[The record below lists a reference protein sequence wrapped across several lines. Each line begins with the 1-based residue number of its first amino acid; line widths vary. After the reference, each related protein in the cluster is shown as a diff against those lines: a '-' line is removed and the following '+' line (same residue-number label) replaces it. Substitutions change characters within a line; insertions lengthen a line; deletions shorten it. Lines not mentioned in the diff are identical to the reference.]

1 MTRREYI
8 KELISLVRSIGS
20 LPGELEK
27 SLPTPEEGSR
37 GQEAARK
44 VISNPHFLAARKRDA
59 AWYARVESELE
70 DFAARI
76 DAMLNPTEDSINE
89 EIRQFLEELLN
100 RNLGTDIK
108 PEPQENKEPEEEQEE
123 KDDEEEDVE
132 NEEKEREDVDSGEQ
146 EKIPDDINDLLE
158 ELMKSIGRP
167 EKGNEEEE
175 EEEDT
180 EKKQGDSGNDDEL
193 PDDLKGIQEGGQEVQ
208 STPAKDNEE
217 KEKEN
222 ETDNEEQFGFGAGNS
237 KEENLRREN
246 KFLRSIP
253 KDLLKLA
260 KLIGRS
266 GSVDFK
272 PSGQFPTAA
281 KSDITGITIGDN
293 LSSLLPSE
301 TALLSCPATQ
311 PAFYRNYVEKRLQ
324 IFASASSG
332 NAPVKHQDGP
342 VIICLDTSGSMRG
355 EKVEIACTLTMAI
368 TIIAQRRKRDV
379 LVVKY
384 SDWHFLLK
392 VTKLSRQRQDLE
404 KFLSSYQGRG
414 NAENELFRWLFK
426 DILPN
431 EKAFET
437 SDILCITDFGW
448 EPLDD
453 DTIKLIESIKREGM
467 LLYGLNI
474 TGNHDPI
481 WFQDTCSYTMA
492 KVCDSLWAWS
502 NNHLVEMKLPPHLTT
517 K

>member
-8 KELISLVRSIGS
+8 KELLSHVRSIGS

-27 SLPTPEEGSR
+27 SLPSPEEGSK
-37 GQEAARK
+37 GQEAAVK
-44 VISNPHFLAARKRDA
+44 VVSNPYFLAGRKRDG

-100 RNLGTDIK
+100 RNLGTDLK
-108 PEPQENKEPEEEQEE
+108 PGPQEKQEQEE
-123 KDDEEEDVE
+123 EEEED
-132 NEEKEREDVDSGEQ
+132 NEENDEIVDKEREDANSGEQ
-146 EKIPDDINDLLE
+146 NKIPDDITDLLE
-158 ELMKSIGRP
+158 DLMKSIGRP
-167 EKGNEEEE
+167 DTGNEE
-175 EEEDT
+175 D
-180 EKKQGDSGNDDEL
+180 
-193 PDDLKGIQEGGQEVQ
+193 
-208 STPAKDNEE
+208 EE

-222 ETDNEEQFGFGAGNS
+222 ETDNEEQFGIGAGNS

-246 KFLRSIP
+246 RFLRSIP

-260 KLIGRS
+260 KIIGRS

-272 PSGQFPTAA
+272 PSGHFPTAA

-311 PAFYRNYVEKRLQ
+311 PTFYHNYVEKRLQ

-332 NAPVKHQDGP
+332 NAPVTHQDGP

-355 EKVEIACTLTMAI
+355 EKVEIACNLTMAI

-392 VTKLSRQRQDLE
+392 VTKLSRQREDLE

-414 NAENELFRWLFK
+414 NAENELFRWLLK

-431 EKAFET
+431 EKAFYT
-437 SDILCITDFGW
+437 ADILCITDFGW
-448 EPLDD
+448 TPLNDY
-453 DTIKLIESIKREGM
+453 TIKLIESFKRKGM
-467 LLYGLNI
+467 IFYGLNVLGFEKWSFDSM
-474 TGNHDPI
+474 T
-481 WFQDTCSYTMA
+481 T
-492 KVCDSLWAWS
+492 VCDSLWKWS
-502 NNHLVEMKLPPHLTT
+502 SNHLEEMNTQKKGTQ

>member
-8 KELISLVRSIGS
+8 KELLSHVRSIDS

-27 SLPTPEEGSR
+27 SLPSPEEGSK
-37 GQEAARK
+37 GQEAAVK
-44 VISNPHFLAARKRDA
+44 VVSNPYFLAGRKRDG

-100 RNLGTDIK
+100 RNLGTDLK
-108 PEPQENKEPEEEQEE
+108 PGPQEKQEQEE
-123 KDDEEEDVE
+123 EEEED
-132 NEEKEREDVDSGEQ
+132 NEENDELVDKEREDANSGEQ
-146 EKIPDDINDLLE
+146 NKIPDDITDLLE
-158 ELMKSIGRP
+158 DLMKSIGRP
-167 EKGNEEEE
+167 DTGNEE
-175 EEEDT
+175 D
-180 EKKQGDSGNDDEL
+180 
-193 PDDLKGIQEGGQEVQ
+193 
-208 STPAKDNEE
+208 EE

-222 ETDNEEQFGFGAGNS
+222 ETDNEEQFGIGAGNS

-246 KFLRSIP
+246 RFLRSIP

-272 PSGQFPTAA
+272 PSGHFPTAA

-311 PAFYRNYVEKRLQ
+311 PTFYHNYVEKRLQ

-332 NAPVKHQDGP
+332 NAPVTHQDGP

-355 EKVEIACTLTMAI
+355 EKVEIACNLTMAI

-392 VTKLSRQRQDLE
+392 VTKLSRQREDLE

-431 EKAFET
+431 EKAFYT
-437 SDILCITDFGW
+437 ADILCITDFGW
-448 EPLDD
+448 TPLNDY
-453 DTIKLIESIKREGM
+453 TIKLIESFKRKGM
-467 LLYGLNI
+467 IFYGLNVLGFEKWSFDSM
-474 TGNHDPI
+474 T
-481 WFQDTCSYTMA
+481 T
-492 KVCDSLWAWS
+492 VCDSLWKWS
-502 NNHLVEMKLPPHLTT
+502 SNHLEEMNTQKKGTQ

>member
-8 KELISLVRSIGS
+8 KELLSHVRSIGS

-27 SLPTPEEGSR
+27 SLPSPEEGSK

-44 VISNPHFLAARKRDA
+44 VVSNPYFLAARKRDG

-100 RNLGTDIK
+100 RNLGTDLK
-108 PEPQENKEPEEEQEE
+108 PELQEKQETEEE
-123 KDDEEEDVE
+123 DEEEE
-132 NEEKEREDVDSGEQ
+132 EKEGNEEKEREDGDSGEQ
-146 EKIPDDINDLLE
+146 NKIPDDINDLLE
-158 ELMKSIGRP
+158 DLMKSIGRP
-167 EKGNEEEE
+167 DTGNEE
-175 EEEDT
+175 D
-180 EKKQGDSGNDDEL
+180 
-193 PDDLKGIQEGGQEVQ
+193 
-208 STPAKDNEE
+208 EE

-222 ETDNEEQFGFGAGNS
+222 ETDNEEQFGIGAGNS

-246 KFLRSIP
+246 RFLRSIP

-260 KLIGRS
+260 KIIGRS

-272 PSGQFPTAA
+272 PSGHFPTAA

-311 PAFYRNYVEKRLQ
+311 PTFYHNYVEKRLQ

-332 NAPVKHQDGP
+332 NAPVTHQDGP

-355 EKVEIACTLTMAI
+355 EKVEIACNLTMAI

-392 VTKLSRQRQDLE
+392 VTKLSRQREDLE
-404 KFLSSYQGRG
+404 KFLSSYQGCG

-431 EKAFET
+431 EKAFYT
-437 SDILCITDFGW
+437 ADILCITDFGW
-448 EPLDD
+448 TPLNDY
-453 DTIKLIESIKREGM
+453 TIKLIESFKRKGM
-467 LLYGLNI
+467 IFYGLNVL
-474 TGNHDPI
+474 GFEKWSFDPM
-481 WFQDTCSYTMA
+481 TT
-492 KVCDSLWAWS
+492 VCDSLWKWS
-502 NNHLVEMKLPPHLTT
+502 SNHLEEMNTQKKGTQ

>member
-8 KELISLVRSIGS
+8 KELLSHVLSIGS

-27 SLPTPEEGSR
+27 SLPSPEEGSK
-37 GQEAARK
+37 GQEAAVK
-44 VISNPHFLAARKRDA
+44 VVSNPYFLAGRKRDG

-100 RNLGTDIK
+100 RNLGTDLK
-108 PEPQENKEPEEEQEE
+108 PGPQEKQEQEE
-123 KDDEEEDVE
+123 EEEED
-132 NEEKEREDVDSGEQ
+132 NEENDENVDKEREDADSGEQ
-146 EKIPDDINDLLE
+146 NKIPDDINDLLE
-158 ELMKSIGRP
+158 DLMKSIGRP
-167 EKGNEEEE
+167 DTGNEE
-175 EEEDT
+175 D
-180 EKKQGDSGNDDEL
+180 
-193 PDDLKGIQEGGQEVQ
+193 
-208 STPAKDNEE
+208 EE

-222 ETDNEEQFGFGAGNS
+222 ETDNEEQFGIGAGNS

-246 KFLRSIP
+246 RFLRSIP

-272 PSGQFPTAA
+272 PSGHFPTAA

-311 PAFYRNYVEKRLQ
+311 PTFYHNYVEKRLQ

-332 NAPVKHQDGP
+332 NAPVTHQDGP

-355 EKVEIACTLTMAI
+355 EKVEIACNLTMAI

-392 VTKLSRQRQDLE
+392 VTKLSRQREDLE

-431 EKAFET
+431 EKAFDT
-437 SDILCITDFGW
+437 ADILCITDFGW
-448 EPLDD
+448 EPLNDY
-453 DTIKLIESIKREGM
+453 TIKLIESFKRKGM
-467 LLYGLNI
+467 IFYGLNVLGFEKWSFDSM
-474 TGNHDPI
+474 T
-481 WFQDTCSYTMA
+481 T
-492 KVCDSLWAWS
+492 VCDSLWKWS
-502 NNHLVEMKLPPHLTT
+502 SNHLEEMNTQKKGTQ

>member
-8 KELISLVRSIGS
+8 KELLSHVRSIGS

-27 SLPTPEEGSR
+27 SLPSPEEGSK
-37 GQEAARK
+37 GQEAAVK
-44 VISNPHFLAARKRDA
+44 VVSNPNFLAGRKRDG

-100 RNLGTDIK
+100 RNLGTDLK
-108 PEPQENKEPEEEQEE
+108 PGPQEKQEQEE
-123 KDDEEEDVE
+123 EEEED
-132 NEEKEREDVDSGEQ
+132 NEENDEIVDKEREDANSGEQ
-146 EKIPDDINDLLE
+146 NKIPDDITDLLE
-158 ELMKSIGRP
+158 DLMKSIGRP
-167 EKGNEEEE
+167 DTGNEE
-175 EEEDT
+175 D
-180 EKKQGDSGNDDEL
+180 
-193 PDDLKGIQEGGQEVQ
+193 
-208 STPAKDNEE
+208 EE

-222 ETDNEEQFGFGAGNS
+222 ETDNEEQFGIGAGNS

-246 KFLRSIP
+246 RFLRSIP

-260 KLIGRS
+260 KIIGRS

-272 PSGQFPTAA
+272 PSGHFPTAA
-281 KSDITGITIGDN
+281 KSDITGITIGDK

-311 PAFYRNYVEKRLQ
+311 PTFYHNYVEKRLQ

-332 NAPVKHQDGP
+332 NAPVTHQDGP

-355 EKVEIACTLTMAI
+355 EKVEIACNLTMAI

-392 VTKLSRQRQDLE
+392 VTKLSRQREDLE

-431 EKAFET
+431 EKAFDT
-437 SDILCITDFGW
+437 ADILCITDFGW
-448 EPLDD
+448 EPLNDY
-453 DTIKLIESIKREGM
+453 TIKLIESFKRKGM
-467 LLYGLNI
+467 IFYGLNVL
-474 TGNHDPI
+474 GFEK
-481 WFQDTCSYTMA
+481 WSF
-492 KVCDSLWAWS
+492 DSMTTVFDSRWKWS
-502 NNHLVEMKLPPHLTT
+502 SNHLEEMNTQKKGTQN
-517 K
+517 

>member
-8 KELISLVRSIGS
+8 KELLSHVRSIGS

-27 SLPTPEEGSR
+27 SLPSPEEGSK
-37 GQEAARK
+37 GQEAAVK
-44 VISNPHFLAARKRDA
+44 VVSNPYFLAGRKRDG

-100 RNLGTDIK
+100 RNLGTDLK
-108 PEPQENKEPEEEQEE
+108 PGPQEKQEQEE
-123 KDDEEEDVE
+123 EEEED
-132 NEEKEREDVDSGEQ
+132 NEENDELVDKEREDANSGEQ
-146 EKIPDDINDLLE
+146 NKIPDDITDLLE
-158 ELMKSIGRP
+158 DLMKSIGRP
-167 EKGNEEEE
+167 DTGNEE
-175 EEEDT
+175 D
-180 EKKQGDSGNDDEL
+180 
-193 PDDLKGIQEGGQEVQ
+193 
-208 STPAKDNEE
+208 EE

-222 ETDNEEQFGFGAGNS
+222 ETDNEEQFGIGAGNS

-246 KFLRSIP
+246 RFLRSIP

-260 KLIGRS
+260 KIIGRS

-272 PSGQFPTAA
+272 PSGHFPTAA

-311 PAFYRNYVEKRLQ
+311 PTFYHNYVEKRLQ

-332 NAPVKHQDGP
+332 NAPVTHQDGP

-355 EKVEIACTLTMAI
+355 EKVEIACNLTMAI

-392 VTKLSRQRQDLE
+392 VTKLSRQREDLE

-431 EKAFET
+431 EKAFYT
-437 SDILCITDFGW
+437 ADILCITDFGW
-448 EPLDD
+448 TPLNDY
-453 DTIKLIESIKREGM
+453 TIKLIESFKRKGM
-467 LLYGLNI
+467 IFYGLNVLGFEKWSFDSM
-474 TGNHDPI
+474 T
-481 WFQDTCSYTMA
+481 T
-492 KVCDSLWAWS
+492 VCDSLWKWS
-502 NNHLVEMKLPPHLTT
+502 SNHLEEMNTQKKRTQ

>member
-8 KELISLVRSIGS
+8 KELLSHVRSIGS

-27 SLPTPEEGSR
+27 SLPSPEEGSK
-37 GQEAARK
+37 GQKAAVK
-44 VISNPHFLAARKRDA
+44 VVSNPYFLAGRNRDG

-100 RNLGTDIK
+100 RNLGTDLK
-108 PEPQENKEPEEEQEE
+108 PGPQEKQEQEE
-123 KDDEEEDVE
+123 EEEED
-132 NEEKEREDVDSGEQ
+132 NEENDENVDKEREDADSGEQ
-146 EKIPDDINDLLE
+146 NKIPDDINDLLE
-158 ELMKSIGRP
+158 DLMKSIGRP
-167 EKGNEEEE
+167 DTGNEE
-175 EEEDT
+175 D
-180 EKKQGDSGNDDEL
+180 
-193 PDDLKGIQEGGQEVQ
+193 
-208 STPAKDNEE
+208 EE

-222 ETDNEEQFGFGAGNS
+222 ETDNEEQFGIGAGNS

-246 KFLRSIP
+246 RFLRSIP

-266 GSVDFK
+266 GSGDFK
-272 PSGQFPTAA
+272 PSGHFPTAA
-281 KSDITGITIGDN
+281 KSDITGISIGDN

-311 PAFYRNYVEKRLQ
+311 PTFYHNYVEKRLQ
-324 IFASASSG
+324 IFASSSSG
-332 NAPVKHQDGP
+332 NAPVTHQDGP

-355 EKVEIACTLTMAI
+355 EKVEIACNLTMAI

-392 VTKLSRQRQDLE
+392 VTKLSRQREDLE
-404 KFLSSYQGRG
+404 KFLSSYQGCG

-431 EKAFET
+431 EKAFDT
-437 SDILCITDFGW
+437 ADILCITDFGW
-448 EPLDD
+448 EPLNDY
-453 DTIKLIESIKREGM
+453 TIKLIESFKRKGM
-467 LLYGLNI
+467 IFYGLNVLGFEKWSFDSM
-474 TGNHDPI
+474 T
-481 WFQDTCSYTMA
+481 T
-492 KVCDSLWAWS
+492 VCDSLWKWS
-502 NNHLVEMKLPPHLTT
+502 SNHLEEMNTQKKGTQ

>member
-8 KELISLVRSIGS
+8 KELLSHVRSIGS

-27 SLPTPEEGSR
+27 SLPSPEEGSK
-37 GQEAARK
+37 GQEAAVK
-44 VISNPHFLAARKRDA
+44 VVSNPYFLAARKRDG

-100 RNLGTDIK
+100 RNLGTDLK
-108 PEPQENKEPEEEQEE
+108 PGPQEKQEQEE
-123 KDDEEEDVE
+123 EEEED
-132 NEEKEREDVDSGEQ
+132 NEENDENVDKEREDADSGEQ
-146 EKIPDDINDLLE
+146 NKIPDDINDLLE
-158 ELMKSIGRP
+158 DLMKSIGRP
-167 EKGNEEEE
+167 DTGNEE
-175 EEEDT
+175 D
-180 EKKQGDSGNDDEL
+180 
-193 PDDLKGIQEGGQEVQ
+193 
-208 STPAKDNEE
+208 EE

-222 ETDNEEQFGFGAGNS
+222 ETDNEEQFGIGAGNS

-246 KFLRSIP
+246 RFLRSIP

-272 PSGQFPTAA
+272 PSGHFPTAA

-311 PAFYRNYVEKRLQ
+311 PTFYHNYVEKRLQ

-332 NAPVKHQDGP
+332 NAPVTQQDGP

-355 EKVEIACTLTMAI
+355 EKVEIACNLTMAI

-392 VTKLSRQRQDLE
+392 VTKLSRQREDLE
-404 KFLSSYQGRG
+404 KFLSSYQGCG

-431 EKAFET
+431 EKAFDT
-437 SDILCITDFGW
+437 ADILCITDFGW
-448 EPLDD
+448 EPLNDY
-453 DTIKLIESIKREGM
+453 TIKLIESFKRKGM
-467 LLYGLNI
+467 IFYGLNVLGFEKWSFDSM
-474 TGNHDPI
+474 T
-481 WFQDTCSYTMA
+481 T
-492 KVCDSLWAWS
+492 VCDSLWKWS
-502 NNHLVEMKLPPHLTT
+502 SNHLEEMNTQKKGTQ

>member
-8 KELISLVRSIGS
+8 KEILSLVRSIGS

-44 VISNPHFLAARKRDA
+44 VVSNPHFLAARKRDA

-76 DAMLNPTEDSINE
+76 DAMLNQTENSINE

-100 RNLGTDIK
+100 RSLGTDIK
-108 PEPQENKEPEEEQEE
+108 PESQENQEPEEEQEE
-123 KDDEEEDVE
+123 EEDDDEEEEE
-132 NEEKEREDVDSGEQ
+132 NEETEREDADSGEQ

-158 ELMKSIGRP
+158 ELMKSISRP

-175 EEEDT
+175 KEE
-180 EKKQGDSGNDDEL
+180 L
-193 PDDLKGIQEGGQEVQ
+193 
-208 STPAKDNEE
+208 

-222 ETDNEEQFGFGAGNS
+222 KTDNEEQFGFGAGNS

-355 EKVEIACTLTMAI
+355 EKVEIACALTMAI

-379 LVVKY
+379 LIVKY

-414 NAENELFRWLFK
+414 NAENELFRWLFE

-437 SDILCITDFGW
+437 ADILCITDFGW

-467 LLYGLNI
+467 LFYGLNI

-481 WFQDTCSYTMA
+481 GFQGTCSYAMA
-492 KVCDSLWAWS
+492 KVCDSLWEWS

>member
-8 KELISLVRSIGS
+8 KELLSHVRSIGS

-27 SLPTPEEGSR
+27 SLPSPEEGSK
-37 GQEAARK
+37 GQEAAVK
-44 VISNPHFLAARKRDA
+44 VVSNPYFLAGRKRDG

-100 RNLGTDIK
+100 RNLGTDLK
-108 PEPQENKEPEEEQEE
+108 PGPQEKQEQEE
-123 KDDEEEDVE
+123 EEEED
-132 NEEKEREDVDSGEQ
+132 NEENDENVDKEREDADSGEQ
-146 EKIPDDINDLLE
+146 NKIPDDINDLLE
-158 ELMKSIGRP
+158 DLMKSIGRP
-167 EKGNEEEE
+167 DTGK
-175 EEEDT
+175 EED
-180 EKKQGDSGNDDEL
+180 
-193 PDDLKGIQEGGQEVQ
+193 
-208 STPAKDNEE
+208 EE

-222 ETDNEEQFGFGAGNS
+222 ETDNEEQFGIGAGNS

-246 KFLRSIP
+246 RFLRSIP

-272 PSGQFPTAA
+272 PSGHFPTAA

-311 PAFYRNYVEKRLQ
+311 PTFYHNYVEKRLQ

-332 NAPVKHQDGP
+332 NAPVTHQDGP

-355 EKVEIACTLTMAI
+355 EKVEIACNLTMAI

-392 VTKLSRQRQDLE
+392 VTKLSRQREDLE
-404 KFLSSYQGRG
+404 KFISSYQGCG

-431 EKAFET
+431 EKACDT
-437 SDILCITDFGW
+437 ADILCITDFGW
-448 EPLDD
+448 KPLNDY
-453 DTIKLIESIKREGM
+453 TIKLIESFKRKGM
-467 LLYGLNI
+467 IFYGLNVLGFEKWSFDSM
-474 TGNHDPI
+474 TTV
-481 WFQDTCSYTMA
+481 F
-492 KVCDSLWAWS
+492 DSLWKWS
-502 NNHLVEMKLPPHLTT
+502 SNHLEEMNTQKKGTQ

>member
-8 KELISLVRSIGS
+8 KELLSHVRSIGS

-27 SLPTPEEGSR
+27 SLPSPEEGSK
-37 GQEAARK
+37 GQKAAVK
-44 VISNPHFLAARKRDA
+44 VVSNPYFLAGRKRDG

-100 RNLGTDIK
+100 RNLGTDLK
-108 PEPQENKEPEEEQEE
+108 PGPQEKQEQEE
-123 KDDEEEDVE
+123 EEEED
-132 NEEKEREDVDSGEQ
+132 NEENDENVDKEREDADSGEQ
-146 EKIPDDINDLLE
+146 NKIPDDINDLLE
-158 ELMKSIGRP
+158 DLMKSIGRP
-167 EKGNEEEE
+167 DTGNEE
-175 EEEDT
+175 D
-180 EKKQGDSGNDDEL
+180 
-193 PDDLKGIQEGGQEVQ
+193 
-208 STPAKDNEE
+208 EE

-222 ETDNEEQFGFGAGNS
+222 ETDNEEQFGIGAGNS

-246 KFLRSIP
+246 RFLRSIP

-266 GSVDFK
+266 SSVDFK
-272 PSGQFPTAA
+272 LSGHFPTAA

-311 PAFYRNYVEKRLQ
+311 PTFYHNYVEKRLQ

-332 NAPVKHQDGP
+332 NAPVTHQDGP

-355 EKVEIACTLTMAI
+355 EKVEIACNLTMAI

-392 VTKLSRQRQDLE
+392 VTKLSRQREDLE
-404 KFLSSYQGRG
+404 KFLSSYQGCG

-431 EKAFET
+431 EKAFDT
-437 SDILCITDFGW
+437 ADILCITDFGW
-448 EPLDD
+448 TPLNDY
-453 DTIKLIESIKREGM
+453 TIKLIESFKRKGM
-467 LLYGLNI
+467 IFYGLNVLGFEKWSFDSM
-474 TGNHDPI
+474 T
-481 WFQDTCSYTMA
+481 T
-492 KVCDSLWAWS
+492 VCDSLWKWS
-502 NNHLVEMKLPPHLTT
+502 SNHLEEMNTQKKGTQ

>member
-8 KELISLVRSIGS
+8 KELLSHVRSIGS

-27 SLPTPEEGSR
+27 SLPSPEEGSK
-37 GQEAARK
+37 GQEAAVK
-44 VISNPHFLAARKRDA
+44 VVSNPYFLAARKRDG

-100 RNLGTDIK
+100 RNLGTDLK
-108 PEPQENKEPEEEQEE
+108 PGPQEKQEQEE
-123 KDDEEEDVE
+123 EE
-132 NEEKEREDVDSGEQ
+132 NEENDENVDKEREDADSGEQ
-146 EKIPDDINDLLE
+146 NKIPDDINDLLE
-158 ELMKSIGRP
+158 DLMKSIGRP
-167 EKGNEEEE
+167 DTGNEE
-175 EEEDT
+175 D
-180 EKKQGDSGNDDEL
+180 
-193 PDDLKGIQEGGQEVQ
+193 
-208 STPAKDNEE
+208 EE

-222 ETDNEEQFGFGAGNS
+222 ETDNEEQFGIGAGNS

-246 KFLRSIP
+246 RFLRSIP

-266 GSVDFK
+266 GSGDFK
-272 PSGQFPTAA
+272 PSGHFPTAA

-311 PAFYRNYVEKRLQ
+311 PTFYHNYVEKRLQ

-332 NAPVKHQDGP
+332 NAPVTHQDGP

-355 EKVEIACTLTMAI
+355 EKVEIACNLTMAI

-392 VTKLSRQRQDLE
+392 VTKLSRQREDLE
-404 KFLSSYQGRG
+404 KFLSSYQGCG

-431 EKAFET
+431 EKAFDT
-437 SDILCITDFGW
+437 ADILCITDFGW
-448 EPLDD
+448 KPLNDY
-453 DTIKLIESIKREGM
+453 TIKLIESFKRKGM
-467 LLYGLNI
+467 IFYGLNVLGFEKWSFDSM
-474 TGNHDPI
+474 T
-481 WFQDTCSYTMA
+481 T
-492 KVCDSLWAWS
+492 VCDSLWKWS
-502 NNHLVEMKLPPHLTT
+502 SNHLEEMNTQKKGTQ

>member
-8 KELISLVRSIGS
+8 KELLSHVRSIGS

-27 SLPTPEEGSR
+27 SLPSPEEGCK
-37 GQEAARK
+37 GQEAAVK
-44 VISNPHFLAARKRDA
+44 VVSNPYFLAGRKRDG

-100 RNLGTDIK
+100 RNLGTDLK
-108 PEPQENKEPEEEQEE
+108 PGPQEKQEQEE
-123 KDDEEEDVE
+123 EEEED
-132 NEEKEREDVDSGEQ
+132 NEENDENVDKEREDANSGEQ
-146 EKIPDDINDLLE
+146 NKIPDDINDLLE
-158 ELMKSIGRP
+158 DLMKSIGRP
-167 EKGNEEEE
+167 DTGNEE
-175 EEEDT
+175 D
-180 EKKQGDSGNDDEL
+180 
-193 PDDLKGIQEGGQEVQ
+193 
-208 STPAKDNEE
+208 EE

-222 ETDNEEQFGFGAGNS
+222 ETDNEEQFGIGAGNS

-246 KFLRSIP
+246 RFLRSIP

-272 PSGQFPTAA
+272 PSGHFPTAA

-311 PAFYRNYVEKRLQ
+311 PTFYHNYVEKRLQ

-332 NAPVKHQDGP
+332 NAPVTHQDGP

-355 EKVEIACTLTMAI
+355 EKVEIACNLTMAI

-392 VTKLSRQRQDLE
+392 VTKLSRQREDLE

-431 EKAFET
+431 EKAFYT
-437 SDILCITDFGW
+437 ADILCITDFGW
-448 EPLDD
+448 TPLNDY
-453 DTIKLIESIKREGM
+453 TIKLIESFKRKGM
-467 LLYGLNI
+467 IFYGLNVLGFEKWSFDSM
-474 TGNHDPI
+474 T
-481 WFQDTCSYTMA
+481 T
-492 KVCDSLWAWS
+492 VCDSLWKWS
-502 NNHLVEMKLPPHLTT
+502 SNHLEEMNTQKKGTQ

>member
-8 KELISLVRSIGS
+8 KELLSHVRSIGS

-27 SLPTPEEGSR
+27 SLPSPEEGSK
-37 GQEAARK
+37 GQEAAVK
-44 VISNPHFLAARKRDA
+44 VVSNPYFLAGRKRDG

-100 RNLGTDIK
+100 RNLGTDLK
-108 PEPQENKEPEEEQEE
+108 PGPQEKQEQEE
-123 KDDEEEDVE
+123 EEEED
-132 NEEKEREDVDSGEQ
+132 NEENDELVDKEREDANSGEQ
-146 EKIPDDINDLLE
+146 NKIPDDITDLLE
-158 ELMKSIGRP
+158 DLMKSIGRP
-167 EKGNEEEE
+167 DTGNEE
-175 EEEDT
+175 D
-180 EKKQGDSGNDDEL
+180 
-193 PDDLKGIQEGGQEVQ
+193 
-208 STPAKDNEE
+208 EE
-217 KEKEN
+217 KEEEEN
-222 ETDNEEQFGFGAGNS
+222 ETDNEEQFGIGAGNS

-246 KFLRSIP
+246 RFLRSIP

-272 PSGQFPTAA
+272 PSGHFPTAA

-311 PAFYRNYVEKRLQ
+311 PTFYHNYVEKRLQ

-332 NAPVKHQDGP
+332 NAPVTHQDGP

-355 EKVEIACTLTMAI
+355 EKVEIACNLTMAI

-392 VTKLSRQRQDLE
+392 VTKLSRQREDLE
-404 KFLSSYQGRG
+404 KFLSSYQGCG

-431 EKAFET
+431 EKAFYT
-437 SDILCITDFGW
+437 ADILCITDFGW
-448 EPLDD
+448 TPLNDY
-453 DTIKLIESIKREGM
+453 TIKLIESFKRKGM
-467 LLYGLNI
+467 IFYGLNVLGFEKWSFDSM
-474 TGNHDPI
+474 T
-481 WFQDTCSYTMA
+481 T
-492 KVCDSLWAWS
+492 VCDSLWKWS
-502 NNHLVEMKLPPHLTT
+502 SNHLEEMNTQKKGTQ

>member
-8 KELISLVRSIGS
+8 KELLSHVRSIGS

-27 SLPTPEEGSR
+27 SLPSPEEGSK
-37 GQEAARK
+37 GQEAAVK
-44 VISNPHFLAARKRDA
+44 VVSNPYFLAGRKRDG

-100 RNLGTDIK
+100 RNLGTDLK
-108 PEPQENKEPEEEQEE
+108 PGPQEKQEQEE
-123 KDDEEEDVE
+123 EEEED
-132 NEEKEREDVDSGEQ
+132 NEENDENVDKEREDADSGEQ
-146 EKIPDDINDLLE
+146 NKIPDDITDLLE
-158 ELMKSIGRP
+158 DLMKSIGRP
-167 EKGNEEEE
+167 DTGNEE
-175 EEEDT
+175 D
-180 EKKQGDSGNDDEL
+180 
-193 PDDLKGIQEGGQEVQ
+193 
-208 STPAKDNEE
+208 EE

-222 ETDNEEQFGFGAGNS
+222 ETDNEEQFGIGAGNS

-246 KFLRSIP
+246 RFLRSIP

-272 PSGQFPTAA
+272 PSGHFPTAA

-311 PAFYRNYVEKRLQ
+311 PTFYHNYVEKRLQ

-332 NAPVKHQDGP
+332 NAPVTHQDGP

-355 EKVEIACTLTMAI
+355 EKVEIACNLTMAI

-392 VTKLSRQRQDLE
+392 VTKLSRQREDLE
-404 KFLSSYQGRG
+404 KFLSSYQGCG

-431 EKAFET
+431 EKAFDT
-437 SDILCITDFGW
+437 ADILCITDFGW
-448 EPLDD
+448 KPLNDY
-453 DTIKLIESIKREGM
+453 TIKLIESFKRKGM
-467 LLYGLNI
+467 IFYGLNVLGFEKWSFDSM
-474 TGNHDPI
+474 T
-481 WFQDTCSYTMA
+481 T
-492 KVCDSLWAWS
+492 VCDSLWKWS
-502 NNHLVEMKLPPHLTT
+502 SNHLEEMNTQKKGTQ

>member
-1 MTRREYI
+1 MTRKEYI
-8 KELISLVRSIGS
+8 KELLSHVRSIGS

-27 SLPTPEEGSR
+27 SLPSPEEGSK
-37 GQEAARK
+37 GQKAAVK
-44 VISNPHFLAARKRDA
+44 VVSNPYFLAGRKRDG

-100 RNLGTDIK
+100 RNLGTDLK
-108 PEPQENKEPEEEQEE
+108 PGPQEKQEQEE
-123 KDDEEEDVE
+123 EEEED
-132 NEEKEREDVDSGEQ
+132 NEENDENVDKEREDANSGEQ
-146 EKIPDDINDLLE
+146 NKIPDDITDLLE
-158 ELMKSIGRP
+158 DLMKSIGRP
-167 EKGNEEEE
+167 DTGNEE
-175 EEEDT
+175 D
-180 EKKQGDSGNDDEL
+180 
-193 PDDLKGIQEGGQEVQ
+193 
-208 STPAKDNEE
+208 EE

-222 ETDNEEQFGFGAGNS
+222 ETDNEEQFGIGAGNS

-246 KFLRSIP
+246 RFLRSIP

-266 GSVDFK
+266 SSVDFK
-272 PSGQFPTAA
+272 LSGHFPTAA

-311 PAFYRNYVEKRLQ
+311 PTFYHNYVEKRLQ

-332 NAPVKHQDGP
+332 NAPVRHQDGP

-355 EKVEIACTLTMAI
+355 EKVEIACNLTMAI

-392 VTKLSRQRQDLE
+392 VTKLSRQREDLE

-431 EKAFET
+431 EKAFYT
-437 SDILCITDFGW
+437 ADILCITDFGW
-448 EPLDD
+448 TPLNDY
-453 DTIKLIESIKREGM
+453 TIKLIESFKRKGM
-467 LLYGLNI
+467 IFYGLNVLGFEKWSFDSM
-474 TGNHDPI
+474 T
-481 WFQDTCSYTMA
+481 T
-492 KVCDSLWAWS
+492 VCDSLWKWS
-502 NNHLVEMKLPPHLTT
+502 SNHLEEMNTQKKGTQ

>member
-8 KELISLVRSIGS
+8 KELLSHVRSIGS

-27 SLPTPEEGSR
+27 SLPSPEEGSK
-37 GQEAARK
+37 GQEAAVK
-44 VISNPHFLAARKRDA
+44 VVSNPYFLAGRKRDG

-100 RNLGTDIK
+100 RNLGTDLK
-108 PEPQENKEPEEEQEE
+108 PGPQEKQEQEE
-123 KDDEEEDVE
+123 EEEED
-132 NEEKEREDVDSGEQ
+132 NEENDENVDKEREDANSGEQ
-146 EKIPDDINDLLE
+146 NKIPDDITDLLE
-158 ELMKSIGRP
+158 DLMKSIGRP
-167 EKGNEEEE
+167 DTGNEE
-175 EEEDT
+175 D
-180 EKKQGDSGNDDEL
+180 
-193 PDDLKGIQEGGQEVQ
+193 
-208 STPAKDNEE
+208 EE

-222 ETDNEEQFGFGAGNS
+222 ETDNEEQFGIGAGNS

-246 KFLRSIP
+246 RFLRSIP

-272 PSGQFPTAA
+272 PSGHFPTAA

-311 PAFYRNYVEKRLQ
+311 PTFYHNYVEKRLQ

-332 NAPVKHQDGP
+332 NAPVTHQDGP

-355 EKVEIACTLTMAI
+355 EKVEIACNLTMAI

-392 VTKLSRQRQDLE
+392 VTKLSRQREDLE
-404 KFLSSYQGRG
+404 KFLSSYQGCG

-431 EKAFET
+431 EKAFDT
-437 SDILCITDFGW
+437 ADILCITDFGW
-448 EPLDD
+448 EPLNDY
-453 DTIKLIESIKREGM
+453 TIKLIESFKRKGM
-467 LLYGLNI
+467 IFYGLNVLGFEKWSFDSM
-474 TGNHDPI
+474 T
-481 WFQDTCSYTMA
+481 T
-492 KVCDSLWAWS
+492 VCDSLWKWS
-502 NNHLVEMKLPPHLTT
+502 SNHLEEMNTQKKGTQ

>member
-8 KELISLVRSIGS
+8 KELLSHVRSIGS

-27 SLPTPEEGSR
+27 SLPSPEEGSK
-37 GQEAARK
+37 GQEAAVK
-44 VISNPHFLAARKRDA
+44 VVSNPYFLAGRKRDG

-100 RNLGTDIK
+100 RNLGTDLK
-108 PEPQENKEPEEEQEE
+108 PGPQEKQEQEE
-123 KDDEEEDVE
+123 EEEED
-132 NEEKEREDVDSGEQ
+132 NEENDEIVDKEREDANSGEQ
-146 EKIPDDINDLLE
+146 NKIPDDITDLLE
-158 ELMKSIGRP
+158 DLMKSIGRP
-167 EKGNEEEE
+167 DTGNEE
-175 EEEDT
+175 D
-180 EKKQGDSGNDDEL
+180 
-193 PDDLKGIQEGGQEVQ
+193 
-208 STPAKDNEE
+208 EE
-217 KEKEN
+217 KEEEN
-222 ETDNEEQFGFGAGNS
+222 ETDNEEQFGIGAGNS

-246 KFLRSIP
+246 RFLRSIP

-266 GSVDFK
+266 SSVDFK
-272 PSGQFPTAA
+272 LSGHFPTAA

-311 PAFYRNYVEKRLQ
+311 PTFYHNYVEKRLQ

-332 NAPVKHQDGP
+332 NAPVTHQDGP

-355 EKVEIACTLTMAI
+355 EKVEIACNLTMAI

-392 VTKLSRQRQDLE
+392 VTKLSRQREDLE

-431 EKAFET
+431 EKAFDT
-437 SDILCITDFGW
+437 ADILCITDFGW
-448 EPLDD
+448 EPLNDY
-453 DTIKLIESIKREGM
+453 TIKLIESFKRKGM
-467 LLYGLNI
+467 IFYGLNVLGFEKWSFDSM
-474 TGNHDPI
+474 T
-481 WFQDTCSYTMA
+481 T
-492 KVCDSLWAWS
+492 VCDSLWKWS
-502 NNHLVEMKLPPHLTT
+502 SNHLEEMNTQKKGTH

>member
-8 KELISLVRSIGS
+8 KELLSHVRSIGS

-27 SLPTPEEGSR
+27 SLPSPEEGSK
-37 GQEAARK
+37 GQEAAVK
-44 VISNPHFLAARKRDA
+44 VVSNPYFLAARKRDG

-100 RNLGTDIK
+100 RNLGTDLK
-108 PEPQENKEPEEEQEE
+108 PGPQEKQEQEE
-123 KDDEEEDVE
+123 EEEED
-132 NEEKEREDVDSGEQ
+132 NEENDENVDKEREDADSGEQ
-146 EKIPDDINDLLE
+146 NKIPDDINDLLE
-158 ELMKSIGRP
+158 DLMKSIGRP
-167 EKGNEEEE
+167 DTGNEE
-175 EEEDT
+175 D
-180 EKKQGDSGNDDEL
+180 
-193 PDDLKGIQEGGQEVQ
+193 
-208 STPAKDNEE
+208 EE

-222 ETDNEEQFGFGAGNS
+222 ETDNEEQFGIGAGNS

-246 KFLRSIP
+246 RFLRSIP

-266 GSVDFK
+266 GSGDFK
-272 PSGQFPTAA
+272 PSGHFPTAA

-311 PAFYRNYVEKRLQ
+311 PTFYHNYVEKRLQ

-332 NAPVKHQDGP
+332 NAPVTHQDGP

-355 EKVEIACTLTMAI
+355 EKVEIACNLTMAI

-392 VTKLSRQRQDLE
+392 VTKLSRQREDLE
-404 KFLSSYQGRG
+404 KFLSSYQGCG

-431 EKAFET
+431 EKAFDT
-437 SDILCITDFGW
+437 ADILCITDFGW
-448 EPLDD
+448 RPLNDY
-453 DTIKLIESIKREGM
+453 TTKLIESFKRKGM
-467 LLYGLNI
+467 IFYGLNVLGFEKWSFDSM
-474 TGNHDPI
+474 T
-481 WFQDTCSYTMA
+481 T
-492 KVCDSLWAWS
+492 VCDSLWKWS
-502 NNHLVEMKLPPHLTT
+502 SNHLEEMNTQKKGTQ

>member
-8 KELISLVRSIGS
+8 KELLSHVRSIGS

-27 SLPTPEEGSR
+27 SLPSPEEGSK
-37 GQEAARK
+37 GQEAAVK
-44 VISNPHFLAARKRDA
+44 VVSNPYFLAGRKRDG

-100 RNLGTDIK
+100 RNLGTDLK
-108 PEPQENKEPEEEQEE
+108 PGPQEKQEQEE
-123 KDDEEEDVE
+123 EEEED
-132 NEEKEREDVDSGEQ
+132 NEENDENVDKEREDADSGEQ
-146 EKIPDDINDLLE
+146 NKIPDDITDLLE
-158 ELMKSIGRP
+158 DLMKSIGRP
-167 EKGNEEEE
+167 DTGNEE
-175 EEEDT
+175 D
-180 EKKQGDSGNDDEL
+180 
-193 PDDLKGIQEGGQEVQ
+193 
-208 STPAKDNEE
+208 EE

-222 ETDNEEQFGFGAGNS
+222 ETDNEEQFGIGAGNS

-246 KFLRSIP
+246 RFLRSIP

-272 PSGQFPTAA
+272 PSGHFPTAA

-311 PAFYRNYVEKRLQ
+311 PTFYHNYVEKRLQ

-332 NAPVKHQDGP
+332 NAPVTHQDGP

-355 EKVEIACTLTMAI
+355 EKVEIACNLTMAI

-392 VTKLSRQRQDLE
+392 VTKLSRQREDLE

-431 EKAFET
+431 EKAFYT
-437 SDILCITDFGW
+437 ADILCITDFGW
-448 EPLDD
+448 TPLNDY
-453 DTIKLIESIKREGM
+453 TIKLIESFKRKGM
-467 LLYGLNI
+467 IFYGLNVLGFEKWSFDSM
-474 TGNHDPI
+474 TTV
-481 WFQDTCSYTMA
+481 F
-492 KVCDSLWAWS
+492 DSLWKWS
-502 NNHLVEMKLPPHLTT
+502 SNHLEEMNTQKKGTQ

>member
-8 KELISLVRSIGS
+8 KELLSHVSSIGS

-27 SLPTPEEGSR
+27 SLPSPEEGSK
-37 GQEAARK
+37 GQEAAVK
-44 VISNPHFLAARKRDA
+44 VVSNPYFLAGRKRDG

-76 DAMLNPTEDSINE
+76 DAILNPTEDSINE

-100 RNLGTDIK
+100 RNLGTDLK
-108 PEPQENKEPEEEQEE
+108 PGPQEKQEQEE
-123 KDDEEEDVE
+123 EEEED
-132 NEEKEREDVDSGEQ
+132 NEENDENVDKEREDADSGEQ
-146 EKIPDDINDLLE
+146 NKIPDDITDLLE
-158 ELMKSIGRP
+158 DLMKSIGRP
-167 EKGNEEEE
+167 DTGNEE
-175 EEEDT
+175 D
-180 EKKQGDSGNDDEL
+180 
-193 PDDLKGIQEGGQEVQ
+193 
-208 STPAKDNEE
+208 EE

-222 ETDNEEQFGFGAGNS
+222 ETDNEEQFGIGAGNS

-246 KFLRSIP
+246 RFLRSIP

-260 KLIGRS
+260 KIIGRS

-272 PSGQFPTAA
+272 PSGHFPTAA

-311 PAFYRNYVEKRLQ
+311 PTFYHNYVEKRLQ

-332 NAPVKHQDGP
+332 NAPVTHQDGP

-355 EKVEIACTLTMAI
+355 EKVEIACNLTMAI

-392 VTKLSRQRQDLE
+392 VTKLSRQREDLE

-431 EKAFET
+431 EKAFYT
-437 SDILCITDFGW
+437 ADILCITDFGW
-448 EPLDD
+448 TPLNDY
-453 DTIKLIESIKREGM
+453 TIKLIESFKRKGM
-467 LLYGLNI
+467 IFYGLNVLGFEKWSFDSM
-474 TGNHDPI
+474 T
-481 WFQDTCSYTMA
+481 T
-492 KVCDSLWAWS
+492 VCDSLWKWS
-502 NNHLVEMKLPPHLTT
+502 SNHLEEMNTQKKGTP

>member
-8 KELISLVRSIGS
+8 KELLSHVRSIGS

-27 SLPTPEEGSR
+27 SLPSPEEGSK
-37 GQEAARK
+37 GQEAAVK
-44 VISNPHFLAARKRDA
+44 VVSNPYFLAGRKRDG

-100 RNLGTDIK
+100 RNLGTDLK
-108 PEPQENKEPEEEQEE
+108 PGPQEKQEQEE
-123 KDDEEEDVE
+123 EEEED
-132 NEEKEREDVDSGEQ
+132 NEENDENVDKEREDADSGEQ
-146 EKIPDDINDLLE
+146 NKIPDDITDLLE
-158 ELMKSIGRP
+158 DLMKSIGRP
-167 EKGNEEEE
+167 DTGNEE
-175 EEEDT
+175 D
-180 EKKQGDSGNDDEL
+180 
-193 PDDLKGIQEGGQEVQ
+193 
-208 STPAKDNEE
+208 EE

-222 ETDNEEQFGFGAGNS
+222 ETDNEEQFGIGAGNS

-246 KFLRSIP
+246 RFLRSIP

-260 KLIGRS
+260 KIIGRS

-272 PSGQFPTAA
+272 PSGHFPTAA

-311 PAFYRNYVEKRLQ
+311 PTFYHNYVEKRLQ

-332 NAPVKHQDGP
+332 NAPVTHQDGP

-355 EKVEIACTLTMAI
+355 EKVEIACNLTMAI

-392 VTKLSRQRQDLE
+392 VPKLSRQREDLE

-431 EKAFET
+431 EKAFYT
-437 SDILCITDFGW
+437 ADILCITDFGW
-448 EPLDD
+448 TPLNDY
-453 DTIKLIESIKREGM
+453 TIKLIESFKRKGM
-467 LLYGLNI
+467 IFYGLNVLGFEKWSFDSM
-474 TGNHDPI
+474 T
-481 WFQDTCSYTMA
+481 T
-492 KVCDSLWAWS
+492 VCDSLWKWS
-502 NNHLVEMKLPPHLTT
+502 SNHLEEMNTQKKGTQ

>member
-8 KELISLVRSIGS
+8 KELLSHVRSIGS

-27 SLPTPEEGSR
+27 SLPSPEEGSK
-37 GQEAARK
+37 GQEAAVK
-44 VISNPHFLAARKRDA
+44 VVSNPYFLAGRKRDG

-100 RNLGTDIK
+100 RNLGTDLK
-108 PEPQENKEPEEEQEE
+108 PGPQEKQEQEE
-123 KDDEEEDVE
+123 EEEED
-132 NEEKEREDVDSGEQ
+132 NEENDEIVDKEREDANSGEQ
-146 EKIPDDINDLLE
+146 NKIPDDITDLLE
-158 ELMKSIGRP
+158 DLMKSIGRP
-167 EKGNEEEE
+167 DTGNEE
-175 EEEDT
+175 D
-180 EKKQGDSGNDDEL
+180 
-193 PDDLKGIQEGGQEVQ
+193 
-208 STPAKDNEE
+208 EE

-222 ETDNEEQFGFGAGNS
+222 ETDNEEQFGIGAGNS

-246 KFLRSIP
+246 RFLRSIP

-260 KLIGRS
+260 KIIGRS

-272 PSGQFPTAA
+272 PSGHFPTAA

-311 PAFYRNYVEKRLQ
+311 PTFYHNYVEKRLQ

-332 NAPVKHQDGP
+332 NAPVTHQDGP

-355 EKVEIACTLTMAI
+355 EKVEIACNLTMAI

-392 VTKLSRQRQDLE
+392 VTKLSRQREDLE

-431 EKAFET
+431 EKAFYT
-437 SDILCITDFGW
+437 ADILCITDFGW
-448 EPLDD
+448 EPLNDY
-453 DTIKLIESIKREGM
+453 TIKLIESFKRKGM
-467 LLYGLNI
+467 IFYGLNVLGFEKWSFDSM
-474 TGNHDPI
+474 T
-481 WFQDTCSYTMA
+481 T
-492 KVCDSLWAWS
+492 VCDSLWKWS
-502 NNHLVEMKLPPHLTT
+502 SNHLEEMNTQKKGTQ

>member
-1 MTRREYI
+1 MTRKEYI
-8 KELISLVRSIGS
+8 KELLSHVRSIGS

-27 SLPTPEEGSR
+27 SLPSPEEGSK
-37 GQEAARK
+37 GQEAAVK
-44 VISNPHFLAARKRDA
+44 VVSNPYFLAGRKRDG

-100 RNLGTDIK
+100 RNLGTDLK
-108 PEPQENKEPEEEQEE
+108 PGPQEKQEQEE
-123 KDDEEEDVE
+123 EEEED
-132 NEEKEREDVDSGEQ
+132 NEENDELVDKEREDANSGEQ
-146 EKIPDDINDLLE
+146 NKIPDDITDLLE
-158 ELMKSIGRP
+158 DLMKSIGRP
-167 EKGNEEEE
+167 DTGNEE
-175 EEEDT
+175 D
-180 EKKQGDSGNDDEL
+180 
-193 PDDLKGIQEGGQEVQ
+193 
-208 STPAKDNEE
+208 EE

-222 ETDNEEQFGFGAGNS
+222 ETDNEEQFGIGAGNS

-246 KFLRSIP
+246 RFLRSIP

-260 KLIGRS
+260 KIIGRS

-272 PSGQFPTAA
+272 PSGHFPTAA

-311 PAFYRNYVEKRLQ
+311 PTFYHNYVEKRLQ

-332 NAPVKHQDGP
+332 NAPVTHQDGP

-355 EKVEIACTLTMAI
+355 EKVEIACNLTMAI

-392 VTKLSRQRQDLE
+392 VTKLSRQREDLE
-404 KFLSSYQGRG
+404 KFLSSYQGCG

-431 EKAFET
+431 EKAFYT
-437 SDILCITDFGW
+437 ADILCITDFGW
-448 EPLDD
+448 TPLNDY
-453 DTIKLIESIKREGM
+453 TIKLIESFKRKGM
-467 LLYGLNI
+467 IFYGLNVLGFEKWSFDSM
-474 TGNHDPI
+474 T
-481 WFQDTCSYTMA
+481 T
-492 KVCDSLWAWS
+492 VCDSLWKWS
-502 NNHLVEMKLPPHLTT
+502 SNHLEEMNTQKKGTQ

>member
-8 KELISLVRSIGS
+8 KELLSHVRSIGS

-27 SLPTPEEGSR
+27 SLPSPEEGSK
-37 GQEAARK
+37 GQEAAVK
-44 VISNPHFLAARKRDA
+44 VVSNPYFLAARKRDG

-100 RNLGTDIK
+100 RNLGTDLK
-108 PEPQENKEPEEEQEE
+108 PGPQEKQEQEE
-123 KDDEEEDVE
+123 EEEED
-132 NEEKEREDVDSGEQ
+132 NEENDEIVDKEREDANSGEQ
-146 EKIPDDINDLLE
+146 NKIPDDINDLLE
-158 ELMKSIGRP
+158 DLMKSIGRP
-167 EKGNEEEE
+167 DTGNEE
-175 EEEDT
+175 D
-180 EKKQGDSGNDDEL
+180 
-193 PDDLKGIQEGGQEVQ
+193 
-208 STPAKDNEE
+208 EE
-217 KEKEN
+217 KEEEEN
-222 ETDNEEQFGFGAGNS
+222 ETDNEEQFGIGAGNS

-246 KFLRSIP
+246 RFLRSIP
-253 KDLLKLA
+253 KDLLRLA
-260 KLIGRS
+260 KIIGRS
-266 GSVDFK
+266 ASVDFK
-272 PSGQFPTAA
+272 PSGHFPTAA

-311 PAFYRNYVEKRLQ
+311 PTFYHNYVEKRLQ

-332 NAPVKHQDGP
+332 NAPVTHQDGP

-355 EKVEIACTLTMAI
+355 EKVEIACNLTMAI

-392 VTKLSRQRQDLE
+392 VTKLSRQREDLE
-404 KFLSSYQGRG
+404 KFLSSYQGCG

-431 EKAFET
+431 EKAFDT
-437 SDILCITDFGW
+437 ADILCITDFGW
-448 EPLDD
+448 EPLNDY
-453 DTIKLIESIKREGM
+453 TIKLIESFKRKGM
-467 LLYGLNI
+467 IFYGLNVLGFEKWSVDSM
-474 TGNHDPI
+474 T
-481 WFQDTCSYTMA
+481 T
-492 KVCDSLWAWS
+492 VCDSLWKWS
-502 NNHLVEMKLPPHLTT
+502 SNHLEEMNTQKKGTQ

>member
-8 KELISLVRSIGS
+8 KELLSHVRSIGS

-27 SLPTPEEGSR
+27 SLPSPEEGSK
-37 GQEAARK
+37 GQEAAVK
-44 VISNPHFLAARKRDA
+44 VVSNPYFLAGRKRDG

-100 RNLGTDIK
+100 RNLGTDLK
-108 PEPQENKEPEEEQEE
+108 PGPQEKQEQEE
-123 KDDEEEDVE
+123 EEEED
-132 NEEKEREDVDSGEQ
+132 NEENDENVDKEREDADSGEQ
-146 EKIPDDINDLLE
+146 NKIPDDITDLLE
-158 ELMKSIGRP
+158 DLMKSIGRP
-167 EKGNEEEE
+167 DTGNEE
-175 EEEDT
+175 D
-180 EKKQGDSGNDDEL
+180 
-193 PDDLKGIQEGGQEVQ
+193 
-208 STPAKDNEE
+208 EE

-222 ETDNEEQFGFGAGNS
+222 ETDNEEQFGIGAGNS

-246 KFLRSIP
+246 RFLRSIP

-260 KLIGRS
+260 KIIGRS

-272 PSGQFPTAA
+272 PSGHFPTAA

-311 PAFYRNYVEKRLQ
+311 PTFYHNYVEKRLQ

-332 NAPVKHQDGP
+332 NAPVTHQDGP

-355 EKVEIACTLTMAI
+355 EKVEIACNLTMAI

-392 VTKLSRQRQDLE
+392 VTKLSRQREDLE

-431 EKAFET
+431 EKAFYT
-437 SDILCITDFGW
+437 ADILCITDFGW
-448 EPLDD
+448 TPLNDY
-453 DTIKLIESIKREGM
+453 TIKLIESFKRKGM
-467 LLYGLNI
+467 IFYGLNVLGFEKWSFDSM
-474 TGNHDPI
+474 T
-481 WFQDTCSYTMA
+481 T
-492 KVCDSLWAWS
+492 VCDSLWKWS
-502 NNHLVEMKLPPHLTT
+502 SNHLEEMNTQKKGTP

>member
-8 KELISLVRSIGS
+8 KELLSHVRSIGS

-27 SLPTPEEGSR
+27 SLPSPEEGSK
-37 GQEAARK
+37 GQEAAVK
-44 VISNPHFLAARKRDA
+44 VVSNPYFLAGRKRDG

-100 RNLGTDIK
+100 RNLGTDLK
-108 PEPQENKEPEEEQEE
+108 PGPQEKQEQEE
-123 KDDEEEDVE
+123 EEEED
-132 NEEKEREDVDSGEQ
+132 NEENDEIVDKEREDANSGEQ
-146 EKIPDDINDLLE
+146 NKIPDDITDLLE
-158 ELMKSIGRP
+158 DLMKSIGRP
-167 EKGNEEEE
+167 DTGNEE
-175 EEEDT
+175 D
-180 EKKQGDSGNDDEL
+180 
-193 PDDLKGIQEGGQEVQ
+193 
-208 STPAKDNEE
+208 EE

-222 ETDNEEQFGFGAGNS
+222 ETDNEEQFGIGAGNS

-246 KFLRSIP
+246 RFLRSIP

-272 PSGQFPTAA
+272 PSGHFPTAA

-311 PAFYRNYVEKRLQ
+311 PTFYHNYVEKRLQ

-332 NAPVKHQDGP
+332 NAPVTHQDGP

-355 EKVEIACTLTMAI
+355 EKVEIACNLTMAI

-392 VTKLSRQRQDLE
+392 VTKLSRQREDLE
-404 KFLSSYQGRG
+404 KFLSSYQGCG

-431 EKAFET
+431 EKAFDT
-437 SDILCITDFGW
+437 ADILCITDFGW
-448 EPLDD
+448 EPLNDY
-453 DTIKLIESIKREGM
+453 TIKLIESFKRKGM
-467 LLYGLNI
+467 IFYGLNVLGFEKWSFDSM
-474 TGNHDPI
+474 T
-481 WFQDTCSYTMA
+481 T
-492 KVCDSLWAWS
+492 VCDSLWKWS
-502 NNHLVEMKLPPHLTT
+502 SNHLEEMNTQKKRTQ

>member
-8 KELISLVRSIGS
+8 KELLSHVRSIGS

-27 SLPTPEEGSR
+27 SLPSPEEGSK
-37 GQEAARK
+37 GQKAAVK
-44 VISNPHFLAARKRDA
+44 VVSNPYFLAGRKRDG

-100 RNLGTDIK
+100 RNLGTDLK
-108 PEPQENKEPEEEQEE
+108 PGPQEKQEQEE
-123 KDDEEEDVE
+123 EEEED
-132 NEEKEREDVDSGEQ
+132 NEENDENVDKEREDADSGEQ
-146 EKIPDDINDLLE
+146 NKIPDDINDLLE
-158 ELMKSIGRP
+158 DLMKSIGRP
-167 EKGNEEEE
+167 DTGNEE
-175 EEEDT
+175 D
-180 EKKQGDSGNDDEL
+180 
-193 PDDLKGIQEGGQEVQ
+193 
-208 STPAKDNEE
+208 EE

-222 ETDNEEQFGFGAGNS
+222 ETDNEEQFGIGAGNS

-246 KFLRSIP
+246 RFLRSIP

-260 KLIGRS
+260 KIIGRS

-272 PSGQFPTAA
+272 PSGHFPTAA

-311 PAFYRNYVEKRLQ
+311 PTFYHNYVEKRLQ

-332 NAPVKHQDGP
+332 NAPVTHQDGP

-355 EKVEIACTLTMAI
+355 EKVEIACNLTMAI

-392 VTKLSRQRQDLE
+392 VTKLSRQREDLE
-404 KFLSSYQGRG
+404 KFLSSYQGCG

-431 EKAFET
+431 EKAFDT
-437 SDILCITDFGW
+437 ADILCITDFGW
-448 EPLDD
+448 EPLNDY
-453 DTIKLIESIKREGM
+453 TIKLIESFKRKGM
-467 LLYGLNI
+467 IFYGLNVLGFEKWSFDSM
-474 TGNHDPI
+474 T
-481 WFQDTCSYTMA
+481 T
-492 KVCDSLWAWS
+492 VCDSLWKWS
-502 NNHLVEMKLPPHLTT
+502 SNHLEEMNTQKKGTQ

>member
-8 KELISLVRSIGS
+8 KELLSHVRSIGS
-20 LPGELEK
+20 LPDELEK
-27 SLPTPEEGSR
+27 TLPSPEEGSK
-37 GQEAARK
+37 GQEAAVK
-44 VISNPHFLAARKRDA
+44 VVSNPYFLAGRKRDG

-100 RNLGTDIK
+100 RNLGTDLK
-108 PEPQENKEPEEEQEE
+108 PGPQEKQEQEE
-123 KDDEEEDVE
+123 EEEED
-132 NEEKEREDVDSGEQ
+132 NEENDEIVDKEREDANSGEQ
-146 EKIPDDINDLLE
+146 NKIPDDITDLLE
-158 ELMKSIGRP
+158 DLMKSIGRP
-167 EKGNEEEE
+167 DTGNEE
-175 EEEDT
+175 D
-180 EKKQGDSGNDDEL
+180 
-193 PDDLKGIQEGGQEVQ
+193 
-208 STPAKDNEE
+208 EE

-222 ETDNEEQFGFGAGNS
+222 ETDNEEQFGIGAGNS

-246 KFLRSIP
+246 RFLRSIP

-260 KLIGRS
+260 KIIGRS

-272 PSGQFPTAA
+272 PSGHFPTAA

-311 PAFYRNYVEKRLQ
+311 PTFYHNYVEKRLQ

-332 NAPVKHQDGP
+332 NAPVTHQDGP

-355 EKVEIACTLTMAI
+355 EKVEIACNLTMAI

-392 VTKLSRQRQDLE
+392 VTKLSRQREDLE

-414 NAENELFRWLFK
+414 NAENELFRWLFM

-431 EKAFET
+431 EKAFDT
-437 SDILCITDFGW
+437 ADILCITDFGW
-448 EPLDD
+448 RPLNDY
-453 DTIKLIESIKREGM
+453 TTKLIESFKRKGM
-467 LLYGLNI
+467 IFYGLNVLGFEKWSFDSM
-474 TGNHDPI
+474 T
-481 WFQDTCSYTMA
+481 T
-492 KVCDSLWAWS
+492 VCDSLWKWS
-502 NNHLVEMKLPPHLTT
+502 SNHLEEMNTQKKGTQ

>member
-8 KELISLVRSIGS
+8 KELLSHVRSIGS

-27 SLPTPEEGSR
+27 SLPSPEEGSK
-37 GQEAARK
+37 GQEAAVK
-44 VISNPHFLAARKRDA
+44 VVSNPYFLAGRKRDG

-100 RNLGTDIK
+100 RNLGTDLK
-108 PEPQENKEPEEEQEE
+108 PGPQEKQEQEE
-123 KDDEEEDVE
+123 EEEED
-132 NEEKEREDVDSGEQ
+132 NEENDENVDKEREDANSGEQ
-146 EKIPDDINDLLE
+146 NKIPDDINDLLE
-158 ELMKSIGRP
+158 DLMKSIGRP
-167 EKGNEEEE
+167 DTGNEE
-175 EEEDT
+175 D
-180 EKKQGDSGNDDEL
+180 
-193 PDDLKGIQEGGQEVQ
+193 
-208 STPAKDNEE
+208 EE

-222 ETDNEEQFGFGAGNS
+222 ETDNEEQFGIGTGNS

-246 KFLRSIP
+246 RFLRSIP

-272 PSGQFPTAA
+272 PSGHFPTAA

-311 PAFYRNYVEKRLQ
+311 PTFYHNYVEKRLQ

-332 NAPVKHQDGP
+332 NAPVTHQDGP

-355 EKVEIACTLTMAI
+355 EKVEIACNLTMAI

-392 VTKLSRQRQDLE
+392 VTKLSRQREDLE

-431 EKAFET
+431 EKAFYT
-437 SDILCITDFGW
+437 ADILCITDFGW
-448 EPLDD
+448 TPLNDY
-453 DTIKLIESIKREGM
+453 TIKLIESFKRKGM
-467 LLYGLNI
+467 IFYGLNVLGFEKWSFDSM
-474 TGNHDPI
+474 T
-481 WFQDTCSYTMA
+481 T
-492 KVCDSLWAWS
+492 VCDSLWKWS
-502 NNHLVEMKLPPHLTT
+502 SNHLEEMNTQKKGTQ

>member
-8 KELISLVRSIGS
+8 KELLSHVRSIGS

-27 SLPTPEEGSR
+27 SLPSPEEGSK
-37 GQEAARK
+37 GQEAAVK
-44 VISNPHFLAARKRDA
+44 VVSNPYFLAGRKRDV

-100 RNLGTDIK
+100 RNLGTDLK
-108 PEPQENKEPEEEQEE
+108 PGPQEKQEQEE
-123 KDDEEEDVE
+123 EEEED
-132 NEEKEREDVDSGEQ
+132 NEENDENVDKEREDADSGEQ
-146 EKIPDDINDLLE
+146 NKIPDDINDLLE
-158 ELMKSIGRP
+158 DLMKSIGRP
-167 EKGNEEEE
+167 DTGNEE
-175 EEEDT
+175 D
-180 EKKQGDSGNDDEL
+180 
-193 PDDLKGIQEGGQEVQ
+193 
-208 STPAKDNEE
+208 EE

-222 ETDNEEQFGFGAGNS
+222 ETDNEEQFGIGAGNS

-246 KFLRSIP
+246 RFLRSIP

-266 GSVDFK
+266 SSVDFK
-272 PSGQFPTAA
+272 LSGHFPTAA

-311 PAFYRNYVEKRLQ
+311 PTFYHNYVEKRLQ

-332 NAPVKHQDGP
+332 NAPVTHQDGP

-355 EKVEIACTLTMAI
+355 EKVEIACNLTMAI

-392 VTKLSRQRQDLE
+392 VTKLSRQREDLE
-404 KFLSSYQGRG
+404 KFLSSYQGCG

-431 EKAFET
+431 EKAFDT
-437 SDILCITDFGW
+437 ADILCITDFGW
-448 EPLDD
+448 EPLNDY
-453 DTIKLIESIKREGM
+453 TIKLIESFKRKGM
-467 LLYGLNI
+467 IFNGLNVLGFEKWSFDSM
-474 TGNHDPI
+474 T
-481 WFQDTCSYTMA
+481 T
-492 KVCDSLWAWS
+492 VCDSLWKWS
-502 NNHLVEMKLPPHLTT
+502 SNHLEEMNTQKKGTH

>member
-8 KELISLVRSIGS
+8 KELLSHVRSIGS

-27 SLPTPEEGSR
+27 SLPSPEEGSK
-37 GQEAARK
+37 GQEAAVK
-44 VISNPHFLAARKRDA
+44 VVSNPYFLAARKRDG

-100 RNLGTDIK
+100 RNLGTDLK
-108 PEPQENKEPEEEQEE
+108 PGPQEKQEQEE
-123 KDDEEEDVE
+123 EEEED
-132 NEEKEREDVDSGEQ
+132 NEENDENVDKEREDADSGEQ
-146 EKIPDDINDLLE
+146 NKIPDDINDLLE
-158 ELMKSIGRP
+158 DLMKSIGRP
-167 EKGNEEEE
+167 DTGNEE
-175 EEEDT
+175 D
-180 EKKQGDSGNDDEL
+180 
-193 PDDLKGIQEGGQEVQ
+193 
-208 STPAKDNEE
+208 EE

-222 ETDNEEQFGFGAGNS
+222 ETDNEEQFGIGAGNS

-246 KFLRSIP
+246 RFLRSIP

-272 PSGQFPTAA
+272 PSGHFPTAA

-311 PAFYRNYVEKRLQ
+311 PTFYHNYVEKRLQ

-332 NAPVKHQDGP
+332 NAPVTHQDGP

-355 EKVEIACTLTMAI
+355 EKVEIACNLTMAI

-392 VTKLSRQRQDLE
+392 VTKLSRQREDLE
-404 KFLSSYQGRG
+404 KFLSSYQGCG

-431 EKAFET
+431 EKAFDT
-437 SDILCITDFGW
+437 ADILCITDFGW
-448 EPLDD
+448 KPLNDY
-453 DTIKLIESIKREGM
+453 TIKLIESFKRKGM
-467 LLYGLNI
+467 IFYGLNVLGFEKWSFDSM
-474 TGNHDPI
+474 T
-481 WFQDTCSYTMA
+481 T
-492 KVCDSLWAWS
+492 VCDSLWKWS
-502 NNHLVEMKLPPHLTT
+502 SNHLEEMNTQKKGTQ

>member
-8 KELISLVRSIGS
+8 KELLSHVRSIGS

-27 SLPTPEEGSR
+27 SLPSPEEGSK
-37 GQEAARK
+37 GQEAAVK
-44 VISNPHFLAARKRDA
+44 VVSNPYFLAGRKRDG

-100 RNLGTDIK
+100 RNLGTDLK
-108 PEPQENKEPEEEQEE
+108 PGPQAKQEQEE
-123 KDDEEEDVE
+123 EEEED
-132 NEEKEREDVDSGEQ
+132 NEENDENVDKEREDADSGEQ
-146 EKIPDDINDLLE
+146 NKIPDDINDLLE
-158 ELMKSIGRP
+158 DLMKSIGRP
-167 EKGNEEEE
+167 DTGNEE
-175 EEEDT
+175 D
-180 EKKQGDSGNDDEL
+180 
-193 PDDLKGIQEGGQEVQ
+193 
-208 STPAKDNEE
+208 EE

-222 ETDNEEQFGFGAGNS
+222 ETDNEEQFGIGAGNS

-246 KFLRSIP
+246 RFLRSIP
-253 KDLLKLA
+253 KDLRKLA
-260 KLIGRS
+260 KLLGRR

-272 PSGQFPTAA
+272 PSGHFPTAA

-311 PAFYRNYVEKRLQ
+311 PTFYHNYVEKRLQ

-332 NAPVKHQDGP
+332 NAPVTHQDGP

-355 EKVEIACTLTMAI
+355 EKVEMACNLTMAI

-392 VTKLSRQRQDLE
+392 VTKLSRQREDLE
-404 KFLSSYQGRG
+404 KFLSSYQGCG

-431 EKAFET
+431 EKAFDT
-437 SDILCITDFGW
+437 ADILCITDFGW
-448 EPLDD
+448 EPLNDY
-453 DTIKLIESIKREGM
+453 TIKLIESFKRKGM
-467 LLYGLNI
+467 IFYGLNVLGFEKWSFDSM
-474 TGNHDPI
+474 T
-481 WFQDTCSYTMA
+481 T
-492 KVCDSLWAWS
+492 VCDSLWKWS
-502 NNHLVEMKLPPHLTT
+502 SNHLEEMNTQKKGTQ

>member
-8 KELISLVRSIGS
+8 KELLSHVRSIGS

-27 SLPTPEEGSR
+27 SLPSPEEGSK
-37 GQEAARK
+37 GQEAAVK
-44 VISNPHFLAARKRDA
+44 VVSNPYFLAARKRDG

-100 RNLGTDIK
+100 RNLGTDLK
-108 PEPQENKEPEEEQEE
+108 PGPQEKQEQEE
-123 KDDEEEDVE
+123 EEEED
-132 NEEKEREDVDSGEQ
+132 NEENDENVDKEREDADSGEQ
-146 EKIPDDINDLLE
+146 NKIPDDINDLLE
-158 ELMKSIGRP
+158 DLMKSIGRP
-167 EKGNEEEE
+167 DTGNEE
-175 EEEDT
+175 D
-180 EKKQGDSGNDDEL
+180 
-193 PDDLKGIQEGGQEVQ
+193 
-208 STPAKDNEE
+208 EE

-222 ETDNEEQFGFGAGNS
+222 ETDNEEQFGIGAGNS

-246 KFLRSIP
+246 RFLRSIP

-266 GSVDFK
+266 GSGDFK
-272 PSGQFPTAA
+272 PSGHFPTAA

-311 PAFYRNYVEKRLQ
+311 PTFYHNYVEKRLQ

-332 NAPVKHQDGP
+332 NAPVTHQDGP

-355 EKVEIACTLTMAI
+355 EKVEIACNLTMAI

-392 VTKLSRQRQDLE
+392 VTKLSRQREDLE
-404 KFLSSYQGRG
+404 KFLSSYQGCG

-431 EKAFET
+431 EKAFDT
-437 SDILCITDFGW
+437 ADILCITDFGW
-448 EPLDD
+448 KPLNDY
-453 DTIKLIESIKREGM
+453 TIKLIESFKRKGM
-467 LLYGLNI
+467 IFYGLNVLGFEKWSFDSM
-474 TGNHDPI
+474 T
-481 WFQDTCSYTMA
+481 T
-492 KVCDSLWAWS
+492 VCDSLWKWS
-502 NNHLVEMKLPPHLTT
+502 SNHLEEMNTQKKGTQ

>member
-8 KELISLVRSIGS
+8 KELLSHVRSIGS

-27 SLPTPEEGSR
+27 SLPSPEEGSK
-37 GQEAARK
+37 GQEAAVK
-44 VISNPHFLAARKRDA
+44 VVSNPYFLAARKRDG

-100 RNLGTDIK
+100 RNLGTDLK
-108 PEPQENKEPEEEQEE
+108 PGPQEKQEQEE
-123 KDDEEEDVE
+123 EEEKD
-132 NEEKEREDVDSGEQ
+132 NEENDENVDKEREDADSGEQ
-146 EKIPDDINDLLE
+146 NKIPDDINDLLE
-158 ELMKSIGRP
+158 DLMKSIGRP
-167 EKGNEEEE
+167 DTGNEE
-175 EEEDT
+175 
-180 EKKQGDSGNDDEL
+180 
-193 PDDLKGIQEGGQEVQ
+193 
-208 STPAKDNEE
+208 NEE

-222 ETDNEEQFGFGAGNS
+222 ETDNEEQFGIGAGNS

-246 KFLRSIP
+246 RFLRSIP

-272 PSGQFPTAA
+272 PSGHFPTAA

-311 PAFYRNYVEKRLQ
+311 PTFYHNYVEKRLQ

-332 NAPVKHQDGP
+332 NAPVTHQDGP

-355 EKVEIACTLTMAI
+355 EKVEIACNLTMAI

-392 VTKLSRQRQDLE
+392 VTKLSRQREDLE
-404 KFLSSYQGRG
+404 KFLSSYQGCG

-431 EKAFET
+431 EKAFDT
-437 SDILCITDFGW
+437 ADILCITDFGW
-448 EPLDD
+448 KPLNDY
-453 DTIKLIESIKREGM
+453 TIKLIESFKRKGM
-467 LLYGLNI
+467 IFYGLNVLGFEKWSFDSM
-474 TGNHDPI
+474 T
-481 WFQDTCSYTMA
+481 T
-492 KVCDSLWAWS
+492 VCDSLWKWS
-502 NNHLVEMKLPPHLTT
+502 SNHLEEMNTQKKGTQ

>member
-8 KELISLVRSIGS
+8 KELLSHVRSIGS

-27 SLPTPEEGSR
+27 SLPSPEEGSK
-37 GQEAARK
+37 GQEAAVK
-44 VISNPHFLAARKRDA
+44 VVSNPYFLAGRKRDG

-100 RNLGTDIK
+100 RNLGTDLK
-108 PEPQENKEPEEEQEE
+108 PGPQEKQEQEE
-123 KDDEEEDVE
+123 EEEED
-132 NEEKEREDVDSGEQ
+132 NEENDENVDKEREDADSGEQ
-146 EKIPDDINDLLE
+146 NKIPDDINDLLE
-158 ELMKSIGRP
+158 DLMKSIGRP
-167 EKGNEEEE
+167 DTGNEE
-175 EEEDT
+175 D
-180 EKKQGDSGNDDEL
+180 
-193 PDDLKGIQEGGQEVQ
+193 
-208 STPAKDNEE
+208 EE
-217 KEKEN
+217 KEEEEN
-222 ETDNEEQFGFGAGNS
+222 ETDNEEQFGIGAGNS

-246 KFLRSIP
+246 RFLRSIP

-272 PSGQFPTAA
+272 PSGHFPTAA

-311 PAFYRNYVEKRLQ
+311 PTFYHNYVEKRLQ

-332 NAPVKHQDGP
+332 NAPVTHQDGP

-355 EKVEIACTLTMAI
+355 EKVEIACNLTMAI

-392 VTKLSRQRQDLE
+392 VTKLSRQREDLE
-404 KFLSSYQGRG
+404 KFLSSYQGCG

-431 EKAFET
+431 EKAFDT
-437 SDILCITDFGW
+437 ADILCITDFGW
-448 EPLDD
+448 EPLNDY
-453 DTIKLIESIKREGM
+453 TIKLIESFKRKGM
-467 LLYGLNI
+467 IFYGLNVLGFEKWSFDSM
-474 TGNHDPI
+474 TTV
-481 WFQDTCSYTMA
+481 F
-492 KVCDSLWAWS
+492 DSLWKWS
-502 NNHLVEMKLPPHLTT
+502 SNHLEEMNTQKKGTH

>member
-8 KELISLVRSIGS
+8 KELLSHVRSIGS

-27 SLPTPEEGSR
+27 SLPSPEEGSK
-37 GQEAARK
+37 GQEAAVK
-44 VISNPHFLAARKRDA
+44 VVSNPYFLAGRKRDG

-100 RNLGTDIK
+100 RNLGTDLK
-108 PEPQENKEPEEEQEE
+108 PGPQEKQEQEE
-123 KDDEEEDVE
+123 EEEED
-132 NEEKEREDVDSGEQ
+132 NEENDENVDKEREDADSGEQ
-146 EKIPDDINDLLE
+146 NKIPDDINDLLE
-158 ELMKSIGRP
+158 DLMKSIGRP
-167 EKGNEEEE
+167 DTGNEE
-175 EEEDT
+175 D
-180 EKKQGDSGNDDEL
+180 
-193 PDDLKGIQEGGQEVQ
+193 
-208 STPAKDNEE
+208 EE

-222 ETDNEEQFGFGAGNS
+222 ETDNEEQFGIGAGNS

-246 KFLRSIP
+246 RFLRSIP

-272 PSGQFPTAA
+272 PSGHFPTAA

-311 PAFYRNYVEKRLQ
+311 PTFYHNYVEKRLQ

-332 NAPVKHQDGP
+332 NAPVTHQDGP

-355 EKVEIACTLTMAI
+355 EKVEIACNLTMAI

-392 VTKLSRQRQDLE
+392 VTKLSRQREDLE
-404 KFLSSYQGRG
+404 KFLSSYQGCG

-431 EKAFET
+431 EKAFDT
-437 SDILCITDFGW
+437 ADILCITDFGW
-448 EPLDD
+448 EPLNDY
-453 DTIKLIESIKREGM
+453 TIKLIESFKRKGM
-467 LLYGLNI
+467 IFYGLNVLGFEKWSFDSM
-474 TGNHDPI
+474 TTV
-481 WFQDTCSYTMA
+481 F
-492 KVCDSLWAWS
+492 DSLWKWS
-502 NNHLVEMKLPPHLTT
+502 SNHLEEMNTQKKGTQN
-517 K
+517 

>member
-8 KELISLVRSIGS
+8 KELLSHVRSIGS

-27 SLPTPEEGSR
+27 SLPSPEEGSK
-37 GQEAARK
+37 GQEAAVK
-44 VISNPHFLAARKRDA
+44 VVSNPYFLAGRKRDG

-100 RNLGTDIK
+100 RNLGTDLK
-108 PEPQENKEPEEEQEE
+108 PGPQEKQEQEE
-123 KDDEEEDVE
+123 EEEED
-132 NEEKEREDVDSGEQ
+132 NEENDENVDKEREDANSGEQ
-146 EKIPDDINDLLE
+146 NKIPDDITDLLE
-158 ELMKSIGRP
+158 DLMKSIGRP
-167 EKGNEEEE
+167 DTGNEE
-175 EEEDT
+175 D
-180 EKKQGDSGNDDEL
+180 
-193 PDDLKGIQEGGQEVQ
+193 
-208 STPAKDNEE
+208 EE

-222 ETDNEEQFGFGAGNS
+222 ETDNEEQFGIGAGNS

-246 KFLRSIP
+246 RFLRSIP

-260 KLIGRS
+260 KIIGRS

-272 PSGQFPTAA
+272 PSGHFPTAA

-311 PAFYRNYVEKRLQ
+311 PTFYHNYVEKRLQ

-332 NAPVKHQDGP
+332 NAPVTHQDGP

-355 EKVEIACTLTMAI
+355 EKVEIACNLTMAI

-392 VTKLSRQRQDLE
+392 VTKLSRQREDLE
-404 KFLSSYQGRG
+404 KFLSSYQGCG

-431 EKAFET
+431 EKAFYT
-437 SDILCITDFGW
+437 ADILCITDFGW
-448 EPLDD
+448 TPLNDY
-453 DTIKLIESIKREGM
+453 TIKLIESFKRKGM
-467 LLYGLNI
+467 IFYGLNVLGFEKWSFDSM
-474 TGNHDPI
+474 TTV
-481 WFQDTCSYTMA
+481 F
-492 KVCDSLWAWS
+492 DSLWKWS
-502 NNHLVEMKLPPHLTT
+502 SNHLEEMNTQKKGTQ